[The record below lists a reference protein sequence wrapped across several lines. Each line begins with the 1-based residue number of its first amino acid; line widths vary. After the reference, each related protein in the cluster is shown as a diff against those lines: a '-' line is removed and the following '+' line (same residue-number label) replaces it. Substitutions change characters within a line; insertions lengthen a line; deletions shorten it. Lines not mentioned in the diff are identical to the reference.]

1 MFFGRFMHIVFV
13 CLLIVLFKSY
23 VDSFDIG
30 TYVYYK
36 HNNCISKILS
46 DDVFSTEKNIRL
58 SVCKN
63 KIIDVR
69 YFLKHTP
76 TIIGLNMNHD
86 VFNRLVQE
94 SQWVNDSITGME

>member
-1 MFFGRFMHIVFV
+1 MQVFRIVKF
-13 CLLIVLFKSY
+13 LIFCILMALFNRQLAK
-23 VDSFDIG
+23 SFDVG

-46 DDVFSTEKNIRL
+46 DDVFATESNIRL

-63 KIIDVR
+63 KIIDLR

-76 TIIGLNMNHD
+76 TIIGLNMNHV
-86 VFNRLVQE
+86 VFNRLVKE
-94 SQWVNDSITGME
+94 AQWVNDSITDA